1 MLNVQ
6 VSLLMFHEMRAVMK
20 CIVHSGGN
28 LQTVDYTIQQS
39 WQYCM
44 ASSARYVCAVILTAL
59 HHFYIIT
66 VQYQSA
72 VNTLKVTK
80 VEHTTS
86 RQQLLLFNTVSLV
99 VAGKVLSQ
107 QLCLLPSQKLT
118 SDFVVVRTISALLVA
133 SSTKTRVLVDLNLLF
148 LVLRI

>member
-28 LQTVDYTIQQS
+28 LKTVDYTIQQS
-39 WQYCM
+39 WQHCV
-44 ASSARYVCAVILTAL
+44 ASSARYICAVILTAL
-59 HHFYIIT
+59 HHYYIIIYWQES
-66 VQYQSA
+66 VRYQSA
-72 VNTLKVTK
+72 VNMLKVNK

-99 VAGKVLSQ
+99 EQVKYYHSSCICYHLRSQPQILQWLKPFLPCWLQVL
-107 QLCLLPSQKLT
+107 LKLEYLW
-118 SDFVVVRTISALLVA
+118 I
-133 SSTKTRVLVDLNLLF
+133 
-148 LVLRI
+148 